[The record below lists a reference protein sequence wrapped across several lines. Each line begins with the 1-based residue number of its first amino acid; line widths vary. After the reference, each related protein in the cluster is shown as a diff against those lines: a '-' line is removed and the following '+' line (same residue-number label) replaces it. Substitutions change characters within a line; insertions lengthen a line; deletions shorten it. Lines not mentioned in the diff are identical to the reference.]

1 MNRVG
6 HTLSVQMSTNVI
18 WAYMIVIPMRYAQ
31 IHMEASAVNVK
42 EVLMEMAKKTVL
54 KLVMRNVLMVIVAKH
69 LIINANVTLDGQV
82 QIVEQI
88 VVVTIILLAHKD
100 QVFVISVRTGLL
112 EDIARNVKQAVM
124 VMLQHLLDA
133 ENAIAMNMEIKT

>member
-18 WAYMIVIPMRYAQ
+18 WAYTIAIPTRYAQ
-31 IHMEASAVNVK
+31 ILMEVLVVNVK
-42 EVLMEMAKKTVL
+42 EVLMEMAKRTVL

-69 LIINANVTLDGQV
+69 PIINANVTLDGQV

-100 QVFVISVRTGLL
+100 QVFVISVRIGLL

-133 ENAIAMNMEIKT
+133 ENAIAMNMETKT